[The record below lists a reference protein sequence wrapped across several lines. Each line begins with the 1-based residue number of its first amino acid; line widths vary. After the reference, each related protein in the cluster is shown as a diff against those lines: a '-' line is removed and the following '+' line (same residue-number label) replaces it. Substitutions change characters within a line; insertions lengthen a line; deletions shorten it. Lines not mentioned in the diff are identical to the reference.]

1 MYLKVKKKN
10 TNPKKEPRTFSL
22 NEQTANQ
29 NKKANAKK
37 STSKRNYQN
46 ALSNV

>member
-1 MYLKVKKKN
+1 MYLKLKKKCES
-10 TNPKKEPRTFSL
+10 KKVPRTFSL

-29 NKKANAKK
+29 NKKANTKNRLAREMIK
-37 STSKRNYQN
+37 N

>member
-1 MYLKVKKKN
+1 MYLKLKKN
-10 TNPKKEPRTFSL
+10 TNPKKVPRTFSL

-29 NKKANAKK
+29 NKKANTKNRLAREIIK
-37 STSKRNYQN
+37 N